1 MEVLLCIVGQ
11 LSSLN
16 PGYLPQA
23 RLESSQVPFAQ
34 AVIRRTLSS
43 TVCTLARPQDKVETS
58 MGSEALHAIPALA
71 VNRLFVN
78 ECQNQCHKA
87 ILCFLLGFSEFYSYI
102 SFISTF

>member
-71 VNRLFVN
+71 VNRLFGLKQV
-78 ECQNQCHKA
+78 
-87 ILCFLLGFSEFYSYI
+87 FLGFKSPSVYERI
-102 SFISTF
+102 GQ